1 MKNKKLK
8 NYLSTL
14 LASIVMIIIIIIIGA
29 HILTTERVKEL
40 QRYQQFVSILQS
52 NSTAYDNCSKKFF
65 KQEYEIWK
73 ENKGYSDII
82 IGVDGNLEQI
92 YNDPVE
98 WYDDICADNF
108 TYGIFICSNDIYSYI
123 CIINNY
129 TETDATVTL
138 IRSEFE
144 SGGLYWIST
153 RSAKQISTNEF
164 LLYHE
169 DPIEQYQAS
178 ITFTDYGTIL
188 INSESEEISE
198 FNGEYLPIH
207 SF

>member
-1 MKNKKLK
+1 MKNEKLK
-8 NYLSTL
+8 NYLSVL
-14 LASIVMIIIIIIIGA
+14 LASIVVIIIIIGA

-82 IGVDGNLEQI
+82 IGVDGNLEQVYNEPVEL
-92 YNDPVE
+92 YND
-98 WYDDICADNF
+98 ISIDNF
-108 TYGIFICSNDIYSYI
+108 TYGIFICSDDTYSYI

-129 TETDATVTL
+129 TETDANVTL
-138 IRSEFE
+138 IRSETE
-144 SGGLYWIST
+144 SGGLYFRST
-153 RSAKQISTNEF
+153 RSVKQISTNEF

>member
-1 MKNKKLK
+1 MKTKMENKK
-8 NYLSTL
+8 STSNL
-14 LASIVMIIIIIIIGA
+14 LYVCVISFAVFVLMYTQA
-29 HILTTERVKEL
+29 KEDSY
-40 QRYQQFVSILQS
+40 YQQFVSILQN
-52 NSTAYDNCSKKFF
+52 NSTAYNNCSEEFF

-82 IGVDGNLEQI
+82 IGVDGNLEQVYNEPVEL
-92 YNDPVE
+92 YND
-98 WYDDICADNF
+98 ISIDNF
-108 TYGIFICSNDIYSYI
+108 TYGIFICSDDNYNYT

-129 TETDATVTL
+129 TETDATITL

-153 RSAKQISTNEF
+153 RSVKQISTNEF
-164 LLYHE
+164 FLYHT
-169 DPIEQYQAS
+169 DPLEQYEAS

-188 INSESEEISE
+188 INSESDKINK
-198 FNGEYLPIH
+198 FNGEYMPIH